1 MNRLKYIFGLIL
13 GLSLLGT
20 KLQAQD
26 LLQLEEAILLALEN
40 NHQIKIKRYNAQI
53 QVKQVNPVLV
63 GMRPEFKAVASYELG
78 WSDANIET
86 LSLAPGQEGNSELA
100 LDGIS
105 NDIIIS
111 PEISMLVLD
120 GKARKYQL
128 EQLGMLSQLADLE
141 VKDAIQNTVA
151 EVSRVYLQ
159 MAQQQLF
166 MDITEQRIALNKE
179 RLNRVLN
186 DANYG
191 TSFSLQALQIEV
203 DIKTDSA
210 TLRNQRLAFE
220 NDQRELNQLLAQDL
234 DKAYQLQ
241 TTFNYNTALN
251 LTTLEQ
257 ALKQRN
263 IAIQS
268 SNKGIDIATASLK
281 QSQSAY
287 KPKLQAY
294 ANLSYAYLQNEAN
307 FLQST
312 RSIGPNVGLQFQYT
326 IADWGA
332 RRIKEE
338 NAMLLIEQ
346 RKLEKTDLEEVL
358 RQQLHNAF
366 AAYQNSIEQLRIEE
380 SNLEVFEENLK
391 NTVNRFK
398 LGTAT
403 NTDVRDAQ
411 LNLSA
416 AQSRITANRYQI
428 KQAEINLYFL
438 TGQLVQ

>member
-1 MNRLKYIFGLIL
+1 MIGLML
-13 GLSLLGT
+13 VLSMPGT

-26 LLQLEEAILLALEN
+26 LLQLEDAILIALEN
-40 NHQIKIKRYNAQI
+40 NHQIKIKTYNAEI
-53 QVKQVNPVLV
+53 QAKQVNPALV
-63 GMRPEFKAVASYELG
+63 GMRPEFKAVASYEFG
-78 WSDANIET
+78 WSDASIET

-100 LDGIS
+100 LDGVS

-128 EQLGMLSQLADLE
+128 EQLSMLSQIADLE
-141 VKDAIQNTVA
+141 VKNAIQNTVA

-159 MAQQQLF
+159 MAQQQLL

-179 RLNRVLN
+179 RLDRVLN

-191 TSFSLQALQIEV
+191 TSSSLQALQIEV
-203 DIKTDSA
+203 DIKTDSS
-210 TLRNQRLAFE
+210 TLRNQGLAFE

-234 DKAYQLQ
+234 GKSYQLQ
-241 TTFNYNTALN
+241 TAFKYNATLD
-251 LTTLEQ
+251 LTSLEQ
-257 ALKQRN
+257 ALAQRN

-268 SNKGIDIATASLK
+268 SDKGIDLATTSLK
-281 QSQSAY
+281 QSQAAY
-287 KPKLQAY
+287 KPTMQTY

-312 RSIGPNVGLQFQYT
+312 RSFGPNVGVRFQYT

-332 RRIKEE
+332 RKIKEE
-338 NAMLLIEQ
+338 NAILLLEQ

-366 AAYQNSIEQLRIEE
+366 AVYKNAMEQLRIEE

-391 NTVNRFK
+391 NTSNRFK

-416 AQSRITANRYQI
+416 AQSRITANKYQI